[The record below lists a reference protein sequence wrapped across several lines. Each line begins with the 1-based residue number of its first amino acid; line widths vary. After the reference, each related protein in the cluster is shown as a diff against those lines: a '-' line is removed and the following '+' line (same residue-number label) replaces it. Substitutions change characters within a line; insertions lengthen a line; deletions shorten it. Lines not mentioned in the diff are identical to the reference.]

1 MSVPYLKGKRDV
13 PMTIK
18 SSEVSKHWGQ
28 DFTSASEILSRSRGI
43 YETIHLK
50 RKFWGFL
57 KTKLLALNVPS

>member
-1 MSVPYLKGKRDV
+1 
-13 PMTIK
+13 MTIK

-28 DFTSASEILSRSRGI
+28 DFTSAPEILSRSRGI

-57 KTKLLALNVPS
+57 KIKLLALNVPS